1 MATDNRQMTKWQA
14 RQEKFLRATTIN
26 SLKPEACM
34 VRARYAAAA
43 RDAAYGETLI
53 NNQQTALYCARTGA
67 YLATVNNFIFAE
79 LNQLPADITGE
90 MADNFAR
97 RKLYHPA
104 WVNLSP
110 EILTQLQRLF
120 PCEFVIYAAHELQHD
135 NDTTN
140 GQARN
145 QALTLLNL
153 CPLETVCET
162 AELLRRILALI
173 GNYQNLRQSPL
184 ANRNAAGIAPE
195 IQAARITSATI
206 PAIADYLTVENKSN
220 LAAAIHAYIQDLKT
234 YFAAAVKRSQAEYH
248 VQSAYRAR
256 QVTLQDIKRV
266 TVSLGR
272 QQFKLA
278 REKTPNIDNATFY
291 DIAELFADESD
302 LTMAIT
308 ARQMENTEIRRYS
321 GSVHHTSNQT
331 SQAGATPPTTE
342 QTANANDTNDTP
354 ADAPANN
361 LPAAPFALKIRLFK

>member
-1 MATDNRQMTKWQA
+1 MATDNRQMTKWQS
-14 RQEKFLRATTIN
+14 RQEKLLRATTIN

-53 NNQQTALYCARTGA
+53 NNQEAALYCARTGS

-79 LNQLPADITGE
+79 LAQLPADITGE

-140 GQARN
+140 GEARHDI
-145 QALTLLNL
+145 LELVNL
-153 CPLETVCET
+153 CRLELVCET

-184 ANRNAAGIAPE
+184 ANRNAAGIDPE
-195 IQAARITSATI
+195 IAAARTTSATI
-206 PAIADYLTVENKSN
+206 PAIADYFGIETQTADLNSAMLT
-220 LAAAIHAYIQDLKT
+220 YIQDLKS

-248 VQSAYRAR
+248 VQSAFRAR

-308 ARQMENTEIRRYS
+308 AKQMENTEVRRYS
-321 GSVHHTSNQT
+321 GSVHHTSN

-342 QTANANDTNDTP
+342 QTSNDIP
-354 ADAPANN
+354 ADATASN
-361 LPAAPFALKIRLFK
+361 LPPAPFALKIRLFK